1 MKTGKEDTPIARIFR
16 NRREAGA
23 ELAGK
28 LMKYAGRKDVIV
40 IALPRGGVET
50 GVEIAERLNCP
61 LDVII
66 VRKIGYPGQPELA
79 IGAVAETGAVV
90 LNEEIIA
97 MGGVSKD
104 YIDQESEEKKKEIQ
118 RRKELYR
125 GGADIPDMKGK
136 TVIVV
141 DDGVATGATM
151 KSAISAVKKERP
163 EKVVV
168 ALPVASVEAKESIG
182 AMVDEIL
189 CLQAPPDFM
198 AVGGY
203 YEDFRQVTDE
213 EVVEMLGRSRHAE

>member
-1 MKTGKEDTPIARIFR
+1 
-16 NRREAGA
+16 
-23 ELAGK
+23 
-28 LMKYAGRKDVIV
+28 
-40 IALPRGGVET
+40 VET

-97 MGGVSKD
+97 MGAVSKD
-104 YIDQESEEKKKEIQ
+104 YIDRESEEKKKEIQ

-163 EKVVV
+163 EKLVV

-189 CLQAPPDFM
+189 CLQAPRDFM

>member
-1 MKTGKEDTPIARIFR
+1 
-16 NRREAGA
+16 
-23 ELAGK
+23 
-28 LMKYAGRKDVIV
+28 MKYAGRKDVIV

-79 IGAVAETGAVV
+79 LGAVAETGAVV

-97 MGGVSKD
+97 MGRVSKD
-104 YIDQESEEKKKEIQ
+104 YINQESEEKNKDIQ

-151 KSAISAVKKERP
+151 KSAISAVQKEGP
-163 EKVVV
+163 EKLVV

-189 CLQAPPDFM
+189 CLQAPRDFM